1 MHFRPLPSMLAGL
14 FALAACSAP
23 APQTPPPPA
32 FLVRTLDAA
41 SAPAAAQVYAGE
53 VRARI
58 ESDLGFR
65 IGGKLVERLVDVGAE
80 VAAGA
85 PLALLDAQDVRLA
98 LASAQAAAAAAE
110 SDLALARTEF
120 ARARELQARNFVSS
134 SVFDAR
140 RTALQAAEA
149 RLRQARAQGE
159 VAANQAGY
167 ARLEAPAAGV
177 VTAVLAEPGQV
188 VGAGQTVLRLARPD
202 EREVLIHVPEGRA
215 ASLAP
220 GRAAQVRPWAAPGRE
235 YVGRVR
241 EVAPAAD
248 ATTRTH
254 AVRVA
259 VPGADAALALGA
271 SASVAF
277 AEEEGDA
284 AGVLLPLPAVTR
296 QPGQTDAGTVWV
308 VGDDDTVRPLVV
320 ELGAWREDGVVVRA
334 GLPAQARVVVAGVH
348 KLIEGT
354 RVRAVE
360 EGAPVLLDVRR

>member
-1 MHFRPLPSMLAGL
+1 MRFRSLPSLLAGL
-14 FALAACSAP
+14 FLLAACSAP

-32 FLVRTLDAA
+32 VLVRSVDAA
-41 SAPAAAQVYAGE
+41 GAPPAVQVYAGE

-98 LASAQAAAAAAE
+98 QASAQAAAAAAE
-110 SDLALARTEF
+110 SDLALARSEF
-120 ARARELQARNFVSS
+120 ARARDLQARNFVSS
-134 SVFDAR
+134 SVLDAR

-149 RLRQARAQGE
+149 RLRQARAQAE

-177 VTAVLAEPGQV
+177 VTGVLAEPGQV
-188 VGAGQTVLRLARPD
+188 VGAGQAVLRLARPD

-215 ASLAP
+215 AGLVP
-220 GRAAQVRPWAAPGRE
+220 GSAAQVRPWAAPERE
-235 YVGRVR
+235 YAGRVR

-259 VPGADAALALGA
+259 VPGADATLALGA

-277 AEEEGDA
+277 AA
-284 AGVLLPLPAVTR
+284 AQDEAVGVLLPLPAVTR
-296 QPGQTDAGTVWV
+296 SPGQADAGTVWV
-308 VGDDDTVRPLVV
+308 VGEDELVRPLAV
-320 ELGAWREDGVVVRA
+320 ELGAWREDGVVVRS

-348 KLIEGT
+348 KLIEGM

-360 EGAPVLLDVRR
+360 EGAPVRLDVRR

>member
-98 LASAQAAAAAAE
+98 LASAQAAAAA

-235 YVGRVR
+235 YV
-241 EVAPAAD
+241 APA
-248 ATTRTH
+248 
-254 AVRVA
+254 
-259 VPGADAALALGA
+259 P
-271 SASVAF
+271 
-277 AEEEGDA
+277 E
-284 AGVLLPLPAVTR
+284 
-296 QPGQTDAGTVWV
+296 
-308 VGDDDTVRPLVV
+308 
-320 ELGAWREDGVVVRA
+320 
-334 GLPAQARVVVAGVH
+334 
-348 KLIEGT
+348 
-354 RVRAVE
+354 
-360 EGAPVLLDVRR
+360 

>member
-1 MHFRPLPSMLAGL
+1 MRFRSLPSLLAGL
-14 FALAACSAP
+14 FLLAACSAP
-23 APQTPPPPA
+23 APHTPPPPA
-32 FLVRTLDAA
+32 VLVRSVDAA
-41 SAPAAAQVYAGE
+41 SAPPAVQVYAGE

-65 IGGKLVERLVDVGAE
+65 IGGKLLERLVDVGAE

-98 LASAQAAAAAAE
+98 QASAQAAAAAAE
-110 SDLALARTEF
+110 SDLALARSEF
-120 ARARELQARNFVSS
+120 VRARDLQARNFVSS
-134 SVFDAR
+134 SVLDAR

-149 RLRQARAQGE
+149 RLRQARAQAE

-177 VTAVLAEPGQV
+177 VTGVLAEPGQV
-188 VGAGQTVLRLARPD
+188 VGAGQAVLRLARPD

-215 ASLAP
+215 TGLVP
-220 GRAAQVRPWAAPGRE
+220 GSAAQVRPWAAPERE
-235 YVGRVR
+235 YAGRVR

-248 ATTRTH
+248 STTRTH

-259 VPGADAALALGA
+259 VPGADAGLALGA

-277 AEEEGDA
+277 AAAQDEA

-296 QPGQTDAGTVWV
+296 PPGQADAGTVWV
-308 VGDDDTVRPLVV
+308 VGEDELVRPLAV
-320 ELGAWREDGVVVRA
+320 ELGAWREDGVVVRS

-348 KLIEGT
+348 KLIEGM

-360 EGAPVLLDVRR
+360 EGAPVRLDVRR